1 MAFGSFDQD
10 QDAPLAEINM
20 IPLIDVMLVLLVIF
34 IITAP
39 VMTHAVKVNLPEA
52 SSELNVEPPETVTIA
67 VDANGQW
74 YWNSSPITE
83 AELPQHLSALAADA
97 PETTVQLH
105 ADQNTP
111 YATLARIMS
120 AAHRHGITRLGFVT
134 APER

>member
-1 MAFGSFDQD
+1 VAFGGFEQE

-39 VMTHAVKVNLPEA
+39 VMTHAVKVDLPEA
-52 SSELNVEPPETVTIA
+52 SSEVNVELPETITIA
-67 VDANGQW
+67 VDARGQW
-74 YWNSSPITE
+74 YWNDTPIGE

-97 PETTVQLH
+97 PDTTVQLH
-105 ADQNTP
+105 ADQHTP

-120 AAHRHGITRLGFVT
+120 AAQRHGITRLGFVT
-134 APER
+134 APEQ